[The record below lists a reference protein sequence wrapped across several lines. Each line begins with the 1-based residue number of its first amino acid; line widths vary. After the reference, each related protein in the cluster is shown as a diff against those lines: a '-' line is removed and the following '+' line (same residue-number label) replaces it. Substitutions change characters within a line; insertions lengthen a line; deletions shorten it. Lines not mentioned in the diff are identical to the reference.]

1 MSDLHFICSMK
12 QIGFH
17 RPLHHLRSRV
27 AVRSELPASWM
38 ALWNGSPWGRCK
50 SGQPL
55 SWWGGARPSFS
66 HEGPSSQLNVQTAVF
81 WGVKSGFSGERA
93 KSTEFLGCTTALLCF
108 SGRWPGRLEEG
119 CHEGPPRKDPWHPL
133 AQSSYVVLSLAACW
147 QVVKPFAKL
156 QPDERCFMATM
167 ICTKHFF

>member
-38 ALWNGSPWGRCK
+38 ASWNGSPWGRCK

-66 HEGPSSQLNVQTAVF
+66 HEGPSSQLMCKPLYFEVLSQAFRGRGQNQLNS
-81 WGVKSGFSGERA
+81 WG
-93 KSTEFLGCTTALLCF
+93 ALLHYCAF
-108 SGRWPGRLEEG
+108 LDVGPGGWR
-119 CHEGPPRKDPWHPL
+119 RMSWMTSQKRPL
-133 AQSSYVVLSLAACW
+133 ASLGS
-147 QVVKPFAKL
+147 KL
-156 QPDERCFMATM
+156 ICGTQPCCMLAS
-167 ICTKHFF
+167 C

>member
-1 MSDLHFICSMK
+1 MSDLHFICSIK

-38 ALWNGSPWGRCK
+38 ASWNGSPWGRCK

-66 HEGPSSQLNVQTAVF
+66 HEGPSSQLMCKPLYFEVLSQAFRGRGQNQLNS
-81 WGVKSGFSGERA
+81 WG
-93 KSTEFLGCTTALLCF
+93 ALLCF
-108 SGRWPGRLEEG
+108 SGRWPGRLK
-119 CHEGPPRKDPWHPL
+119 KDVMNDLPEKTLGIPWLKAHMWYSALLHAGKLLSPL
-133 AQSSYVVLSLAACW
+133 QSCNLTKDVSW
-147 QVVKPFAKL
+147 PQWFA
-156 QPDERCFMATM
+156 RT
-167 ICTKHFF
+167 FFLMG